1 MKNFAAAMLLLF
13 TSIVL
18 RAQENR
24 QGRITGTTVE
34 HASIVLLKASD
45 SSVQKL
51 IVADK
56 SGAFEFQD
64 LPFGNYR
71 LSISAVGYQDKLTD
85 VIEISAAQSKK
96 EFSTIALAKE
106 DKSLKAVT
114 VTAKKQ
120 LIEIKPDRTVVNVDA
135 GISNAGAT
143 ALEVLEK
150 SPGVAVDRDGN
161 VSLKGKQGVMI
172 MIDGKPTYLTGT
184 QLATLLGSMNANQL
198 DQIEI
203 MTNPPAKYDAA
214 GNSGIINIKTKKN
227 KQKGWNGSL
236 NLGFGQGSYWKTNN
250 SLNLNYRNEK
260 INAFVNYSQSI
271 NENYTDLHI
280 VRTYLD
286 ETSKQPFAYFDQP
299 TWLKRRFQNNT
310 LKAGLDYSPTK
321 TTTIGIAGT
330 GFITKPQFAG
340 NSTGYLQDADHVTDS
355 SVTTLSNNKM
365 KWTNGSLN
373 LNLRQQFSAKSEL
386 TADLDYV
393 HYTMANNQDFLNSA
407 FDAAGNQQ
415 YANKL
420 KGDLPAIINIYSAKA
435 DYSYTA
441 SNGLKLET
449 GWKSS
454 FVKTDNTADYFLE
467 NNGAWVPDYQ
477 KTNHFLYDE
486 NIHAAYANA
495 SKTIG
500 KWSFQGG
507 LRFEQTH
514 YDGRQLGNP
523 EKQDSAFSRNY
534 GSLFPTA
541 YITYNADSNHVFT
554 LNAGRRIDR
563 PAYQNLNPF
572 IFYINEYTYEEGN
585 PYLKPQ
591 FTYSVELSHTYRNW
605 LTTSLN
611 YSNTTQYFAQ
621 VFRTEGKVTILNQGN
636 LARSRSV
643 TFAVNAQLNP
653 YPWWS
658 ANISASVLQQKVM
671 GIGANSDFNSDA
683 FSGQANLNNQ
693 FKLKKGWA
701 AELSGFYNTKN
712 IEGQFTIAPFG
723 QVSAGISKQVF
734 KTKGSLKL
742 NVRDIF
748 FTQVIKGDI
757 RYGNVREHFV
767 QMHDS
772 RVVNLSFTWRFGKQ
786 FKENTRRSSG
796 GSAEEQRRVGAG
808 N

>member
-1 MKNFAAAMLLLF
+1 
-13 TSIVL
+13 
-18 RAQENR
+18 
-24 QGRITGTTVE
+24 
-34 HASIVLLKASD
+34 
-45 SSVQKL
+45 
-51 IVADK
+51 
-56 SGAFEFQD
+56 
-64 LPFGNYR
+64 
-71 LSISAVGYQDKLTD
+71 
-85 VIEISAAQSKK
+85 
-96 EFSTIALAKE
+96 
-106 DKSLKAVT
+106 
-114 VTAKKQ
+114 
-120 LIEIKPDRTVVNVDA
+120 
-135 GISNAGAT
+135 
-143 ALEVLEK
+143 
-150 SPGVAVDRDGN
+150 
-161 VSLKGKQGVMI
+161 MI
-172 MIDGKPTYLTGT
+172 MIDGKPTYLSGT

-236 NLGFGQGSYWKTNN
+236 NLGFGQGSYWKVNN

-260 INAFVNYSQSI
+260 INAFVNYSQNS

-286 ETSKQPFAYFDQP
+286 ESTKQPFAYFDQP
-299 TWLKRRFQNNT
+299 TWLKRKFDNNT
-310 LKAGLDYSPTK
+310 LKVGLDYSPAK
-321 TTTIGIAGT
+321 TTTIGIVGT
-330 GFITKPQFAG
+330 GFISRPQFYG
-340 NSTGYLQDADHVTDS
+340 NSTGYLQNASHQTDS
-355 SVTTLSNNKM
+355 SVTTISDTRM

-373 LNLRQQFSAKSEL
+373 LNLRQQFSTKSEL

-393 HYTMANNQDFLNSA
+393 HYTMANNQNFQNSA
-407 FDAAGNQQ
+407 FDGDGNQQ
-415 YANKL
+415 YARSL
-420 KGDLPAIINIYSAKA
+420 KGNLPAAINIYSAKA

-441 SNGLKLET
+441 SGGWKLET

-454 FVKTDNTADYFLE
+454 FVKTDNTADYFLQE
-467 NNGAWVPDYQ
+467 NGSWVPDYL
-477 KTNHFLYDE
+477 KTNHFLYSE

-500 KWSFQGG
+500 KWSLQGG

-523 EKQDSAFSRNY
+523 EKQDSAFSKNY

-541 YITYNADSNHVFT
+541 YLTYNADSNHVFT

-591 FTYSVELSHTYRNW
+591 FTYSVELAHTYKGW

-611 YSNTTQYFAQ
+611 YSNTRQYFAQ

-643 TFAVNAQLNP
+643 TLSVNAQLNP
-653 YPWWS
+653 FTWWS

-671 GIGANSDFNSDA
+671 GVGSNSDFNSDA
-683 FSGQANLNNQ
+683 FSGQANINNQ
-693 FKLKKGWA
+693 FKLNKGWS

-723 QVSAGISKQVF
+723 QVSAGIARQVL
-734 KTKGSLKL
+734 KGKGSLKL

-772 RVVNLSFTWRFGKQ
+772 RVVNLAFTWRFGKQ
-786 FKENTRRSSG
+786 FKDNSRRNSG
-796 GSAEEQRRVGAG
+796 GSTEEQRRVGAG

>member
-1 MKNFAAAMLLLF
+1 MKNFVSLFLLLLAF
-13 TSIVL
+13 AGI
-18 RAQENR
+18 RAQENSHGSIA
-24 QGRITGTTVE
+24 GRTVE
-34 HASIVLLKASD
+34 NASIALIRTAD
-45 SSVQKL
+45 SSLQKL

-56 SGAFEFQD
+56 TGAFVFEQ
-64 LPFGNYR
+64 LPYGNYR
-71 LSISAVGYQDKLTD
+71 LTISAVGYLEKTTD
-85 VIEISAAQSKK
+85 RFDISAAQPAIDL
-96 EFSTIALAKE
+96 STLVLEKA
-106 DKSLKAVT
+106 DNSLGTVT

-120 LIEIKPDRTVVNVDA
+120 LIEVKPDRTIVNVDA

-161 VSLKGKQGVMI
+161 ISLKGKQGVMI
-172 MIDGKPTYLTGT
+172 MIDGKPTYLTGN

-203 MTNPPAKYDAA
+203 MTNPPARYDAA

-236 NLGFGQGSYWKTNN
+236 NLGFGQGSYWKINN

-260 INAFVNYSQSI
+260 INAFVNYSQNI

-286 ETSKQPFAYFDQP
+286 ESTKQPVAYFDQP
-299 TWLKRRFQNNT
+299 TWLKRKFENNT
-310 LKAGLDYSPTK
+310 LKAGLDYSPNK
-321 TTTIGIAGT
+321 TTTIGIVGT
-330 GFITKPQFAG
+330 GFISKPQFGG
-340 NSTGYLQDADHVTDS
+340 NSVGYLQNANHATDS
-355 SVTTLSNNKM
+355 SVTTISNTNM
-365 KWTNGSLN
+365 KWTNGALN
-373 LNLRQQFSAKSEL
+373 LNLRQQFSAKTEL

-393 HYTMANNQDFLNSA
+393 HYTMANDQHFLNSA
-407 FDAAGNQQ
+407 FDAEGNQQ
-415 YANKL
+415 YANAL
-420 KGDLPAIINIYSAKA
+420 KGNLPAEINIYSAKA

-441 SNGLKLET
+441 SSGLKLES

-454 FVKTDNTADYFLE
+454 FVQTDNTADYFRQAS
-467 NNGAWVPDYQ
+467 GSWIPDFQ

-486 NIHAAYANA
+486 NIHAVYANA

-500 KWSFQGG
+500 KWSLQGG

-514 YDGRQLGNP
+514 YNGRQLGNP

-541 YITYNADSNHVFT
+541 YLTYTADSNHVFT

-591 FTYSVELSHTYRNW
+591 FTYSIEFSHTYRSW

-611 YSNTTQYFAQ
+611 YSNTSQYFAQ

-643 TFAVNAQLNP
+643 TLSVNAQLNP
-653 YPWWS
+653 FTWWS
-658 ANISASVLQQKVM
+658 SNISASVLQQKVM
-671 GIGANSDFNSDA
+671 GVGSNSDFNSDA
-683 FSGQANLNNQ
+683 FSGQANINNQ
-693 FKLKKGWA
+693 FKLKKGWS

-712 IEGQFTIAPFG
+712 LEGQFTIAPFG
-723 QVSAGISKQVF
+723 QVAAGVSKQIL
-734 KTKGSLKL
+734 KSKGSLKL
-742 NVRDIF
+742 NIRDIF

-767 QMHDS
+767 QKHDT
-772 RVVNLSFTWRFGKQ
+772 RVVNLAFTWCFGKQ
-786 FKENTRRSSG
+786 FKENSRRSNG